1 MAHHHE
7 HTHTD
12 GCAQHHEHSADVH
25 TAHCDCGCGAAHGDD
40 FEKTK
45 KEELTKL
52 LLSAAFF
59 AAGWVLSEL
68 TQLPEFLYLICFL
81 ISYLLVGF
89 AVVRE
94 ALEEL
99 LHGRLFGECFLISL
113 ASLGAFAIH
122 EYSEGCAVMLLYAAG
137 EYIQG
142 AALSK
147 SRAQI
152 RALAAEHGFAESHAN
167 SGTERFIAKFAKIYT
182 PVICAVALL
191 ILLVP
196 PLFFHGEWQLWVHKG
211 LSALVIGCP
220 CAIVISVPLA
230 FSCAIGACTKQGI
243 FVHCSDA
250 LERLH
255 KTGESDEIVIP
266 EHTEEKLHF
275 AGRAAK
281 KAVTLATENIIFAV
295 AVKLAVLVCVVLL
308 NREIPMWLAEF
319 SDVGVAILA
328 ILNSLR
334 ALRTK

>member
-7 HTHTD
+7 HTHGE
-12 GCAQHHEHSADVH
+12 GCEHHHEHSADVH
-25 TAHCDCGCGAAHGDD
+25 TEHCGCGCGAAHGDD

-45 KEELTKL
+45 KEERRKL
-52 LLSAAFF
+52 LLSAGFF
-59 AAGWVLSEL
+59 AAGWLLSEL
-68 TQLPEFLYLICFL
+68 TSLPEYLYLICFL

-99 LHGRLFGECFLISL
+99 LHGRFFGECFLISL
-113 ASLGAFAIH
+113 ASVGAFAIH
-122 EYSEGCAVMLLYAAG
+122 EYSEGCAVMLLYAIG

-147 SRAQI
+147 SRAKI
-152 RALAAEHGFAESHAN
+152 RELAVEHGFEQSHAN
-167 SGTERFIAKFAKIYT
+167 SGTERFIAKFARIYT
-182 PVICAVALL
+182 PVICVAALL
-191 ILLVP
+191 IVLIP
-196 PLFFHGEWQLWVHKG
+196 PLFMHGEWQLWVHKG

-230 FSCAIGACTKQGI
+230 FSCAIGACTRQGI

-255 KTGESDEIVIP
+255 KTGEAEEILIVD
-266 EHTEEKLHF
+266 HTEEKLAF
-275 AGRAAK
+275 ARRAAA
-281 KAVTLATENIIFAV
+281 KAVTIAKENIVFAV
-295 AVKLAVLVCVVLL
+295 AIKLAVLVTVVIFSK
-308 NREIPMWLAEF
+308 EIPMWLAEF
-319 SDVGVAILA
+319 SDIGVAILA